1 MPSLIDW
8 YHYTVYNLTV
18 NPGDDYVF
26 AEREVYR
33 DRLSNL
39 VPPHGPTE
47 VCVASQLILCGIFMC
62 TKKYPKN
69 LYWETAIQYLPTI
82 FNFSLTES

>member
-1 MPSLIDW
+1 MVRMPSLIDW
-8 YHYTVYNLTV
+8 YHYTVYNPTV

-39 VPPHGPTE
+39 VPPHGPTD
-47 VCVASQLILCGIFMC
+47 VCVSYETCMVPIFVITYCG
-62 TKKYPKN
+62 
-69 LYWETAIQYLPTI
+69 
-82 FNFSLTES
+82 